1 MRSLGVIAA
10 LAALTLSVSGPAVT
24 ELTAKFERNVSA
36 EMQTPILRFEGTTLS
51 REEAERIAGDLKL
64 RIMQQYSTR
73 YKLGQFEIEFTDEQP
88 ENGRIG
94 IDVNVFFHMLPKG
107 DLSRYPDL
115 RPETTSLYHI
125 MIPESNNKQPG
136 TLNTLRYEL
145 FDRADITL
153 EETILTPLAS
163 VEIPL

>member
-1 MRSLGVIAA
+1 MIVA
-10 LAALTLSVSGPAVT
+10 LAALTLSVSGLSVT
-24 ELTAKFERNVSA
+24 EQAVKIKHDASTEIQIPA
-36 EMQTPILRFEGTTLS
+36 LRFESTTLS
-51 REEAERIAGDLKL
+51 REAAELIAEDLKL
-64 RIMQQYSTR
+64 RIVQEYGAR
-73 YKLGQFEIEFTDEQP
+73 YELGQFQIEFTNEQQ
-88 ENGRIG
+88 ENGRTD

-115 RPETTSLYHI
+115 RPETTILYHI
-125 MIPESNNKQPG
+125 RIPESINKPSKVPQ
-136 TLNTLRYEL
+136 TLRYEL

>member
-1 MRSLGVIAA
+1 MRNLGVIAA

-24 ELTAKFERNVSA
+24 ELTAKFERNVNA
-36 EMQTPILRFEGTTLS
+36 EMQTPTLRFEGTTLS
-51 REEAERIAGDLKL
+51 HEEAERIAEDLKL
-64 RIMQQYSTR
+64 RIVQQYSAR

-125 MIPESNNKQPG
+125 MIPESIDKQPG
-136 TLNTLRYEL
+136 TSKTLRYEL

-153 EETILTPLAS
+153 EETLLTPLAS